1 MIRKLRRKNSLK
13 TYRIC
18 SEYAIEHIV
27 PRVSGELNGKTIV
40 YKTASGINPQKI
52 HRFRHVNHR
61 KACKMVMFFRPKNKI
76 KRKSYLIEYGII

>member
-18 SEYAIEHIV
+18 SDYAIEHVV
-27 PRVSGELNGKTIV
+27 PRISGELNGKTIV
-40 YKTASGINPQKI
+40 YKTASGINTQKI
-52 HRFRHVNHR
+52 YRFRHVNHR

-76 KRKSYLIEYGII
+76 KRKSYLIGYGII

>member
-13 TYRIC
+13 TYRCC
-18 SEYAIEHIV
+18 SDYAIEHVV

-52 HRFRHVNHR
+52 YRFRHLNHV

-76 KRKSYLIEYGII
+76 RKSYLIEY